1 MENTTNYNLQ
11 KYQSGD
17 YFNPLTVGNPN
28 LDRIDATMKLNS
40 DRSIGRATELGSQ
53 GVHAITLT
61 DVDCK
66 TFKFIA
72 TGNYS
77 AGETFTV
84 NGIQVNAYT
93 PSGSALVS
101 NAFVTGSVV
110 IASLNED
117 GNAITV
123 YVSGTSTA
131 DNSLRLGG
139 ELPTYYAKQSDM
151 TQAESDITNLQNQ
164 NGNTSIVG
172 IGDGTTTGAISKVN
186 SMLIDAFTTAKQSF
200 SGSGTVEKTVT
211 IDEDK
216 LINITLFSTTR
227 GTPYILLKI
236 IINDEVM
243 VESANYGSTYP
254 DNNNGNCTLL
264 KKVNAGDVIKIS
276 GYSASGTTTYNV
288 VSNLTFN

>member
-1 MENTTNYNLQ
+1 MENTTNFNLQ

-28 LDRIDATMKLNS
+28 LDVIDATMKSNS
-40 DRSIGRATELGSQ
+40 NRAIGRATELVSQ

-123 YVSGTSTA
+123 YVSGTSTS

-139 ELPTYYAKQSDM
+139 ELPEYYAKQSDM

-172 IGDGTTTGAISKVN
+172 IGDGTTTGAISNLNNNKTGFPDFANAV
-186 SMLIDAFTTAKQSF
+186 LIADSNEVIT
-200 SGSGTVEKTVT
+200 GYRYTVENSGYIAFEPGGAGGASLTFTV
-211 IDEDK
+211 
-216 LINITLFSTTR
+216 NGYTL
-227 GTPYILLKI
+227 
-236 IINDEVM
+236 V
-243 VESANYGSTYP
+243 ASTYNISP
-254 DNNNGNCTLL
+254 IPV
-264 KKVNAGDVIKIS
+264 KAGDVIVVTYTS
-276 GYSASGTTTYNV
+276 GLPSETRK
-288 VSNLTFN
+288 FRFIPFR